1 MSARR
6 FYAPRI
12 PDEGNALPLPPD
24 EGRHLA
30 RVLRLRA
37 GAAIRVFDGAGR
49 EHEATVEHDDPH
61 GVIVRVGA
69 RVAVLAE
76 PRVPVTLAV
85 TLLKGRK
92 LDHVVRDATALGVA
106 AIVPL
111 VSRRAGADPREDGGR
126 HLNERW
132 RGIAIA
138 SAKQCGRAIVPEI
151 QAPIAYEAYLR
162 EIPAV
167 DGLLRIILVEP
178 SAELEPS
185 AEEAMDRP
193 APPVAALPSIRTD
206 RPPARAVVLVGPEGG
221 WAPDE
226 VSRAAASGF
235 RPLTLGRR
243 ILRADLVPTVALSV
257 LRAAWNDL

>member
-6 FYAPRI
+6 FYAPHI

-30 RVLRLRA
+30 RVLRLRT
-37 GAAIRVFDGAGR
+37 GAAIRIFDGAGR
-49 EHEATVEHDDPH
+49 EHEAMVEHDAPH

-69 RVAVLAE
+69 RVATPAE

-92 LDHVVRDATALGVA
+92 LDQVVRDATALGVA
-106 AIVPL
+106 AIDPL
-111 VSRRAGADPREDGGR
+111 VSRRAGADPGAEGGR
-126 HLNERW
+126 HLNQRW

-138 SAKQCGRAIVPEI
+138 SAKQCGRAVVPEVR
-151 QAPIAYEAYLR
+151 APAAYEAYLR
-162 EIPAV
+162 ETPAL

-178 SAELEPS
+178 SAAKTLDCASPDVPLLAS
-185 AEEAMDRP
+185 VRADP
-193 APPVAALPSIRTD
+193 
-206 RPPARAVVLVGPEGG
+206 PPARAVVLVGPEGG
-221 WAPDE
+221 WAPE
-226 VSRAAASGF
+226 EASRAAASGF
-235 RPLTLGRR
+235 RPLTLGRQ
-243 ILRADLVPTVALSV
+243 ILRADLVPIVALSI